1 MKQMTVRTLW
11 MVLAALAGACDKQDQ
26 RSSENVAATAPNVVS
41 VTATEYV
48 FEAPDSVAAGWSTFR
63 MANQG
68 KEVHYGH
75 IVQLE
80 PGRTVPEMVEAYAEA
95 IRTSGARPKWVR
107 RFGGPGGTAPG
118 GSSSVVQYLEA
129 GNYVWIC
136 PVEDSVG
143 HPHFAKGEFKPFVV
157 HAVRADVAKQ
167 AGAPEA
173 DAVVR
178 LTDYSFAIDRP
189 FRPGQH
195 VIRVENAGAEPHDLV
210 LMKLVPGKTV
220 EDVRTWMN
228 PERPRRSDVPADP
241 PPPLDSLGTLTGGV
255 AVIGPGIESFFEA
268 DFTPG
273 EYVLICMTTAPD
285 GRSHIEHGM
294 IQQVSVR

>member
-1 MKQMTVRTLW
+1 MKQMTVRALW
-11 MVLAALAGACDKQDQ
+11 LVLAGLVGACERADQ
-26 RSSENVAATAPNVVS
+26 RSGENVAATAPNVVS

-63 MANQG
+63 MANHG

-80 PGRTVPEMVEAYAEA
+80 PGRTVPEMVDAYAEA
-95 IRTSGARPKWVR
+95 IRTSGPRPKWVR

-118 GSSSVVQYLEA
+118 GSSSVVQHLEA

-157 HAVRADVAKQ
+157 HPALAGVEKQ

-173 DAVVR
+173 DVVVR

-189 FRPGQH
+189 FGTGRH
-195 VIRVENAGAEPHDLV
+195 VIRVENAGVQPHDLV
-210 LMKLVPGKTV
+210 LMKLMPGKTV

-241 PPPLDSLGTLTGGV
+241 PPPLDSLGTLNGGV
-255 AVIGPGIESFFEA
+255 ASIGSGIEAFFEA

-294 IQQVSVR
+294 IQQISVR

>member
-1 MKQMTVRTLW
+1 MKQLTVRARW
-11 MVLAALAGACDKQDQ
+11 MVFAALAAACDTADQ
-26 RSSENVAATAPNVVS
+26 RSSEDVAATAPHLVS

-48 FEAPDSVAAGWSTFR
+48 VTAPDSVTAGWSTFR

-68 KEVHYGH
+68 NEVHYGH

-80 PGRTVPEMVEAYAEA
+80 PGRTVPEMVEAYAQA
-95 IRTSGARPKWVR
+95 IRTSGPRPRWVR

-118 GSSSVVQYLEA
+118 GSSSVIQYLEA
-129 GNYVWIC
+129 GHYVWIC
-136 PVEDSVG
+136 PVEDSAG
-143 HPHFAKGEFKPFVV
+143 HPHFAKGEFQPFVV
-157 HAVRADVAKQ
+157 HAARADVAKH
-167 AGAPEA
+167 AEAPEA
-173 DAVVR
+173 DVVVR

-189 FRPGQH
+189 FTPGRQM
-195 VIRVENAGAEPHDLV
+195 IRVENAGVQPHDLV

-220 EDVRTWMN
+220 EDVRTWLN

-241 PPPLDSLGTLTGGV
+241 PPPLDSLGTLQGGV
-255 AVIGPGIESFFEA
+255 AAIGSGIASFFEA
-268 DFTPG
+268 DLTPG

-294 IQQVSVR
+294 IQQISVR

>member
-1 MKQMTVRTLW
+1 MKQLTVRARW
-11 MVLAALAGACDKQDQ
+11 MVFAALAAACDTADQ
-26 RSSENVAATAPNVVS
+26 RSREDVAATAPHLVS

-48 FEAPDSVAAGWSTFR
+48 VTAPDSVTAGWSTFR

-68 KEVHYGH
+68 NEVHYGH

-80 PGRTVPEMVEAYAEA
+80 PGRTIPEMVDAYAEA
-95 IRTSGARPKWVR
+95 IRTSGPRPRWVR

-118 GSSSVVQYLEA
+118 GSSSVIQYLEA
-129 GNYVWIC
+129 GHYVWIC
-136 PVEDSVG
+136 PVEDTAG
-143 HPHFAKGEFKPFVV
+143 HPHFAKGEFQPFVV
-157 HAVRADVAKQ
+157 HAARADVAKQ
-167 AGAPEA
+167 AEAPEA
-173 DAVVR
+173 DVVVR

-189 FRPGQH
+189 FTPGRH
-195 VIRVENAGAEPHDLV
+195 MIRVENAGVQPHDLV

-220 EDVRTWMN
+220 EDVRTWLN

-241 PPPLDSLGTLTGGV
+241 PPPLDSLGTLQGGV
-255 AVIGPGIESFFEA
+255 AAIGSGIASFFEA
-268 DFTPG
+268 DLTPG

-294 IQQVSVR
+294 IQQISVR